1 MGDRDSSV
9 RARKAGREREM
20 SVIYAV
26 MACLV
31 LLILVQFLLL
41 MAAVDGYLAGR
52 WSGLLPAA
60 AGSALCFAA
69 SCALV
74 RCVAPRREGGPRC
87 G

>member
-1 MGDRDSSV
+1 MGDRDSSL
-9 RARKAGREREM
+9 RARRAERAREM

-52 WSGLLPAA
+52 WAGLLPAA
-60 AGSALCFAA
+60 GGSALCFAA

-74 RCVAPRREGGPRC
+74 RCVVPRREGGPRC

>member
-1 MGDRDSSV
+1 MGDRDSSLK
-9 RARKAGREREM
+9 ARRAGREREL

-52 WSGLLPAA
+52 WPALLPAA
-60 AGSALCFAA
+60 AGSALCFCAA
-69 SCALV
+69 CALG